1 MLCGKR
7 YIQKKRKDISECR
20 VPKNSKEK
28 QESFLS
34 DQCIEIEGGN
44 WMGKTRDLFN
54 NNKKRDT
61 KGTFHAKMGTINDR
75 NGMDLTIAESIK
87 KRSQEYAELYKR
99 DLNDLDN
106 HNGVIIPL
114 EPDIPECK
122 VKPERTLQEN

>member
-1 MLCGKR
+1 M
-7 YIQKKRKDISECR
+7 E
-20 VPKNSKEK
+20 
-28 QESFLS
+28 
-34 DQCIEIEGGN
+34 
-44 WMGKTRDLFN
+44 KTRDLFN

-75 NGMDLTIAESIK
+75 NGMDLTVAESIK

-106 HNGVIIPL
+106 HDGVIIPL

>member
-44 WMGKTRDLFN
+44 
-54 NNKKRDT
+54 
-61 KGTFHAKMGTINDR
+61 
-75 NGMDLTIAESIK
+75 
-87 KRSQEYAELYKR
+87 
-99 DLNDLDN
+99 
-106 HNGVIIPL
+106 
-114 EPDIPECK
+114 
-122 VKPERTLQEN
+122 